1 MVSDGQVAEFQRDG
15 FLVLEGFA
23 RPEACA
29 AARERAEEI
38 VEAFEPSS
46 HRTVFTT
53 NDQVRVSDELFL
65 SSGDRIT
72 CFFEEEALAPDGT
85 LTVPKEQSIN
95 KIGHALHDLDPV
107 FERFSYTPELAE
119 VAADV
124 GLPDALALQS
134 MYIFKQPSIGGEV
147 GCHQD
152 ATFLWTDPISV
163 VGLLVRHGGRHARE
177 RLPVGRAGRPPRSAA
192 PAVPAARRRRGHGDA
207 RPSTRRRCPTP
218 PDELQPLPVP
228 AGTMVVLARPAPPLE
243 RRQPLA
249 PQPPRLLAPL
259 HLGRR
264 RLPGVGTGC
273 SGRPDMP
280 LRPLAARAADVR
292 EGSSA

>member
-1 MVSDGQVAEFQRDG
+1 MVSDGQVADFQRDG

-119 VAADV
+119 VAAGRRV
-124 GLPDALALQS
+124 ARRPGAAEHVHLQAAQHRGRGGLPPGRHVPLDRPDQRR
-134 MYIFKQPSIGGEV
+134 GV
-147 GCHQD
+147 
-152 ATFLWTDPISV
+152 
-163 VGLLVRHGGRHARE
+163 LVRPGGRHARE
-177 RLPVGRAGRPPRSAA
+177 RLPVGRAGRPPGSAA
-192 PAVPAARRRRGHGDA
+192 PAVPARAAGGGTEMETLDET
-207 RPSTRRRCPTP
+207 PLPVP

-228 AGTMVVLARPAPPLE
+228 AGTMIVLDGLLPHWSDANRSPRSRHAYSLHCISAAATYPASNWLQ
-243 RRQPLA
+243 R
-249 PQPPRLLAPL
+249 
-259 HLGRR
+259 
-264 RLPGVGTGC
+264 GT
-273 SGRPDMP
+273 DMP
-280 LRPLAARAADVR
+280 LRPLAGHAAELR